1 LGLYL
6 ISLGINYV
14 PMLAYAVAITRRQSA
29 EALGEELMDKR
40 RAMAKY
46 RRQSLLLLVPLR
58 APILA
63 LAWGRHNGY
72 PAGE

>member
-1 LGLYL
+1 
-6 ISLGINYV
+6 
-14 PMLAYAVAITRRQSA
+14 MLAYAVAITRRQSA
-29 EALGEELMDKR
+29 EAELGEELMDKR

-58 APILA
+58 APMLA